1 MNANQQSDAR
11 QRMEN
16 FFNNEIS
23 IYVLPDIDRL
33 TNEIRPD
40 GNGQRGCTVPLAMML
55 FSLIDVFGFLI
66 RPDENANKKKT
77 RRNFEYF
84 LSQSF
89 YFPQTYRSNWN
100 MILTIFRH
108 KVTHQF
114 FPGSSGVAKA
124 GPNEPLIFRYDG
136 NHILNIDILS
146 ADVVSAINQIRASI
160 LSGNDSDLILRMNN
174 RLDELAHDDYDDLAE
189 FNESA

>member
-1 MNANQQSDAR
+1 MNSNQQSDLK

-23 IYVLPDIDRL
+23 FYVLPDIDKL

-40 GNGQRGCTVPLAMML
+40 ENGQRGCTVPLAMML

-66 RPDENANKKKT
+66 RPDENANKRNT

-84 LSQSF
+84 LSQSG
-89 YFPQTYRSNWN
+89 YLPETYRSNWN
-100 MILTIFRH
+100 MILRIFRH

-114 FPGSSGVAKA
+114 FPGASGVAKA
-124 GPNEPLIFRYDG
+124 GSNVPLVFRHGG
-136 NHILNIDILS
+136 NHILNVDILS
-146 ADVVSAINQIRASI
+146 ADVVQAINQIRANI
-160 LSGNDSDLILRMNN
+160 ISGNDSNLILRMNN
-174 RLDELAHDDYDDLAE
+174 RIDELAHDDYDDLAE